1 MRMKK
6 EAVKDILQILLG
18 SLLFAVSLNVFLIPV
33 HVYSAGFMGIAQLL
47 RDFVSV
53 CSGIQFPFDIA
64 GSINFLLNILIF
76 VFAFR
81 YVSRRFAIMTLLTIA
96 VQSLMLSLLPIQQEL
111 LLQDPLVSILFGS
124 VLCAIAT
131 VITFNGKGS
140 GGGIDVIGIYLS
152 QHNKGS
158 VGRIYMLVNTSVYLI
173 CLVFYDFETA
183 VYSMISSTLLSFAV
197 DRIHKRNIE
206 VEIMVFTENSTELRK
221 ELLASSER
229 GITCWS
235 GYGAYTESKKDV
247 LLSVVT
253 RDQMQTFVRR
263 VQTIDP
269 KAFVIVSSQIQVYGN
284 FQKQIV

>member
-1 MRMKK
+1 MKK

-124 VLCAIAT
+124 VLC
-131 VITFNGKGS
+131 S
-140 GGGIDVIGIYLS
+140 HCY
-152 QHNKGS
+152 
-158 VGRIYMLVNTSVYLI
+158 
-173 CLVFYDFETA
+173 
-183 VYSMISSTLLSFAV
+183 
-197 DRIHKRNIE
+197 
-206 VEIMVFTENSTELRK
+206 
-221 ELLASSER
+221 
-229 GITCWS
+229 
-235 GYGAYTESKKDV
+235 GYH
-247 LLSVVT
+247 L
-253 RDQMQTFVRR
+253 
-263 VQTIDP
+263 
-269 KAFVIVSSQIQVYGN
+269 
-284 FQKQIV
+284 